1 MSKRVALGGVLTACA
16 MIFSYIEFLFPLEFI
31 IPGVKLGLA
40 NIVIIIALYRLG
52 FKYALTVNLLRIFFV
67 AWLFT
72 SPLAMLFALS
82 GGVLSLL
89 AMWLLKKLRV
99 FSVTGVSIAGG
110 IAHNAGQILVAVLL
124 MENAVVFYYLPVLF
138 ITGTI
143 TGVLIGILAGNVLKR
158 LPEM

>member
-16 MIFSYIEFLFPLEFI
+16 MIFSYIEFLFPLNFI

-52 FKYALTVNLLRIFFV
+52 FKYALIVNLLRIFLM

-72 SPLAMLFALS
+72 GPLALLFALS
-82 GGVLSLL
+82 GGLFSLL
-89 AMWLLKKLRV
+89 AMWLLKNLRV
-99 FSVTGVSIAGG
+99 FSIAGVSIAGG
-110 IAHNAGQILVAVLL
+110 VAHNAGQILVAVLL
-124 MENAVVFYYLPVLF
+124 MENAVVFYYLPVLL

-158 LPEM
+158 LPEI